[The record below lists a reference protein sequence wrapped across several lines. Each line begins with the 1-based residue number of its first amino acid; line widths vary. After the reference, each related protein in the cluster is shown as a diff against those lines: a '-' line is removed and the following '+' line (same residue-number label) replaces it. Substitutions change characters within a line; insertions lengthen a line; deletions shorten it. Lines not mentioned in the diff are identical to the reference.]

1 MLLSIL
7 AGKMRKLHIA
17 LGLQNWRRREGGEES
32 MQINITQ
39 SFLILP
45 QTTNYPHGV
54 IPHIVLLF
62 VIKALS
68 ELSESVIEKSHTE
81 YEYI

>member
-1 MLLSIL
+1 
-7 AGKMRKLHIA
+7 
-17 LGLQNWRRREGGEES
+17 

-54 IPHIVLLF
+54 TRHIVLLF
-62 VIKALS
+62 VIKTLL